1 MTMLS
6 INTNVGALFA
16 AHSSYKV
23 NKSMETSMARLS
35 SGKRINSASDDAAGI
50 QIANRMDGEIR
61 GLNQAV
67 RNAADAQ
74 ALLMTAEGALDEVHT
89 ILLRIRELSVQ
100 ASNGTYTAQDRVA
113 LQAEVTDLQS
123 EITRISRDTTWNG
136 KTLLD
141 STLTNGISF
150 QIGADTGQDV
160 TVAIAGVAPANLS
173 LGGAQLTTAAGA
185 KSYITKIDAAIS
197 IISTN
202 RGTYAAAINRL
213 DHAIA
218 NMQNISTNLSMSKG
232 RIEDADFAAA
242 PRLYGH
248 ITGPKLSS
256 GRQSSGREYGTS
268 LVMSADGQRIATA
281 GTMDAVVYEWS
292 SNTNRWVQMGSTLE
306 GGAYSI
312 TMDASGYTVALG
324 DYSHACADGNNC
336 GKVTFYK
343 WDAGASDWTIE
354 KIYYRGR
361 GKQAAWKAINLHSA

>member
-6 INTNVGALFA
+6 INTNIGALNSSQ
-16 AHSSYKV
+16 SSYAV
-23 NKSMETSMARLS
+23 NKSMEASMERLS
-35 SGKRINSASDDAAGI
+35 SGKRINSGADDAAGLFI
-50 QIANRMDGEIR
+50 TKRMAGEIQ

-74 ALLMTAEGALDEVHT
+74 AYLATTEGAMEEVHT

-150 QIGADTGQDV
+150 QIGADTGQTV

-173 LGGAQLTTAAGA
+173 IGGSAQLTTAENAMA
-185 KSYITKIDAAIS
+185 YISTIDAAIS

-232 RIEDADFAAA
+232 RIEDADFAA
-242 PRLYGH
+242 
-248 ITGPKLSS
+248 
-256 GRQSSGREYGTS
+256 E
-268 LVMSADGQRIATA
+268 TA
-281 GTMDAVVYEWS
+281 NLA
-292 SNTNRWVQMGSTLE
+292 RVQVLQQASMAMLAQANASKQNILTL
-306 GGAYSI
+306 
-312 TMDASGYTVALG
+312 
-324 DYSHACADGNNC
+324 
-336 GKVTFYK
+336 F
-343 WDAGASDWTIE
+343 
-354 KIYYRGR
+354 
-361 GKQAAWKAINLHSA
+361 Q

>member
-6 INTNVGALFA
+6 VNTNVGALFA

-35 SGKRINSASDDAAGI
+35 SGKRINSATDDAAGI

-74 ALLMTAEGALDEVHT
+74 SLLMTAEGALDEVHT
-89 ILLRIRELSVQ
+89 ILLRMRELSVQ
-100 ASNGTYTAQDRVA
+100 ASNGTYTTQDRAA
-113 LQAEVTDLQS
+113 LAQEVSDLQS

-173 LGGAQLTTAAGA
+173 LGGAQLSTAAGA

-232 RIEDADFAAA
+232 RIEDADFAV
-242 PRLYGH
+242 
-248 ITGPKLSS
+248 
-256 GRQSSGREYGTS
+256 E
-268 LVMSADGQRIATA
+268 TA
-281 GTMDAVVYEWS
+281 NLA
-292 SNTNRWVQMGSTLE
+292 RVQVLQQASMAMLAQANASKQNILTL
-306 GGAYSI
+306 
-312 TMDASGYTVALG
+312 
-324 DYSHACADGNNC
+324 
-336 GKVTFYK
+336 F
-343 WDAGASDWTIE
+343 
-354 KIYYRGR
+354 
-361 GKQAAWKAINLHSA
+361 Q